1 MDDRPLYPKQ
11 IFYSEHAAERM
22 VQRGFSSEDVR
33 RILYTGAVAAS
44 SYQPPK
50 GPTRHARQLVLRGRP
65 AKVIFTIWPTRYD
78 IITVEW
84 VAE

>member
-1 MDDRPLYPKQ
+1 MNERPLYPKQ

-22 VQRGFSSEDVR
+22 VERGFSSEDVR
-33 RILYTGAVAAS
+33 RILFTGDVAVS

-50 GPTRHARQLVLRGRP
+50 GPRRHARQLVLRGHP
-65 AKVIFTIWPTRYD
+65 AKVVFVIWPTRYD

-84 VAE
+84 VTE